1 MKKILFLFTL
11 VLAIALISGSKKPVP
26 HNSAEKSAKTAPV
39 TPPRI
44 MFLLS
49 NDKKLN
55 TSLWWK
61 YDPATAGQKG
71 C

>member
-1 MKKILFLFTL
+1 MKKILFLITL
-11 VLAIALISGSKKPVP
+11 VLAIGLISGSKKPVQN
-26 HNSAEKSAKTAPV
+26 NSAEKGAKKAMVNT
-39 TPPRI
+39 PRI

-49 NDKKLN
+49 NDKKFN
-55 TSLWWK
+55 GSQWWK